1 MTTFYSVAILKFRK
15 TAYPSRLKV
24 QGADFPSVGIG
35 MGKKESEI
43 GIVSYGIYL
52 PGQFETSEEEAKRSG
67 LSVEEVLAL
76 GIRRKCHPS
85 QEDQPI
91 PMAVKAAKQ
100 AFEQAGGV
108 RPEEVDLVL
117 WTGEE
122 YKDYI
127 AQTASIRV
135 QEEVGCR
142 KAWAFDLVD
151 QGITTLLGLRV
162 ARDMMIGD
170 QDINTVLLAG
180 GTRNVDL
187 VDYTNPDTRWLLP
200 TSASGGAVLLR
211 RGYSANLLGEMVFLI
226 DPEMA
231 DEVYVPGGG
240 TVHPF
245 SPENLGT
252 KIMYYQ
258 TPHPATVSSYLSLK
272 FAKKLVEVIR
282 TAEAGSIDYLAL
294 RHLCPRDR
302 KQVLSE
308 FNLSPEQSESLEE
321 IGFHG
326 TNDPLISLDLALKKK
341 TISDG
346 AQVVL
351 ACAGIGFSY
360 AATSIRWGK

>member
-1 MTTFYSVAILKFRK
+1 
-15 TAYPSRLKV
+15 
-24 QGADFPSVGIG
+24 
-35 MGKKESEI
+35 MGTKESAI

-52 PGQFETSEEEAKRSG
+52 PEQVETSEEVAQRAG
-67 LSVEEVLAL
+67 LTVEEVLAL
-76 GIRRKCHPS
+76 GIRRKCRPS
-85 QEDQPI
+85 EEDQPI
-91 PMAVKAAKQ
+91 PMAVKAAKR
-100 AFEQAGGV
+100 AFERAGSV

-135 QEEVGCR
+135 QEEAGCR
-142 KAWAFDLVD
+142 NAWAFDLVD
-151 QGITTLLGLRV
+151 QGITTILGLRV

-170 QDINTVLLAG
+170 QEINIVLLAG

-211 RGYSANLLGEMVFLI
+211 RGYSANLLQETAFLI
-226 DPEMA
+226 DPQMA

-258 TPHPATVSSYLSLK
+258 TVHPEIVSEYLNLRFIK
-272 FAKKLVEVIR
+272 RLTEVIR
-282 TAEAGSIDYLAL
+282 SAAGAGKSLDYLAL
-294 RHLCPRDR
+294 QHLSPKDR
-302 KQVLSE
+302 KQALSE
-308 FNLSPEQSESLEE
+308 LHLSPEHSESLEE
-321 IGFHG
+321 VGCHG
-326 TNDPLISLDLALKKK
+326 MNDPLISLDLALKKG
-341 TISDG
+341 ILSDG
-346 AQVVL
+346 ARVVL
-351 ACAGIGFSY
+351 ASSGIGFSY
-360 AATSIRWGK
+360 AAAVIQWGK

>member
-1 MTTFYSVAILKFRK
+1 MDR
-15 TAYPSRLKV
+15 
-24 QGADFPSVGIG
+24 
-35 MGKKESEI
+35 KESTI

-52 PGQFETSEEEAKRSG
+52 PDQVETA
-67 LSVEEVLAL
+67 EEVAARARLTPDEVIAL
-76 GIRRKCHPS
+76 GIRRKCRPS
-85 QEDQPI
+85 KEDQPI
-91 PMAVKAAKQ
+91 SMAVKAAKH
-100 AFEQAGGV
+100 AFERAGGV

-135 QEEVGCR
+135 QEEAGCR
-142 KAWAFDLVD
+142 NAWAFDLVD
-151 QGITTLLGLRV
+151 QGVTTLLGLRV
-162 ARDMMIGD
+162 ARDMMMGD
-170 QDINTVLLAG
+170 RDINTVLLAG

-187 VDYTNPDTRWLLP
+187 VDYTNPNTRWLLP

-211 RGYSANLLGEMVFLI
+211 RGYSANLLQETAFLI

-258 TPHPATVSSYLSLK
+258 TPRPQIVSEYLSLQ
-272 FAKKLVEVIR
+272 FAKRLTKVIR
-282 TAEAGSIDYLAL
+282 SAAGAEKSVDYLAL
-294 RHLCPRDR
+294 RHLSPRDR

-308 FNLSPEQSESLEE
+308 LNLSPKQSESLEE
-321 IGFHG
+321 VGNHG
-326 TNDPLISLDLALKKK
+326 TNDPLISLDLALKKG

-346 AQVVL
+346 ARVVL
-351 ACAGIGFSY
+351 ASAGIGFSY
-360 AATSIRWGK
+360 AAAAIRWGK

>member
-1 MTTFYSVAILKFRK
+1 MA
-15 TAYPSRLKV
+15 
-24 QGADFPSVGIG
+24 
-35 MGKKESEI
+35 GKEDVI

-52 PGQFETSEEEAKRSG
+52 PDQMEPSEEVARRAG
-67 LSVEEVLAL
+67 LTVEEVLAL
-76 GIRRKCHPS
+76 GIRRKYRPS
-85 QEDQPI
+85 KEDQPI

-100 AFEQAGGV
+100 AFERADGV
-108 RPEEVDLVL
+108 KPEEVDLVL

-127 AQTASIRV
+127 AQTASIRL
-135 QEEVGCR
+135 QEEAGCR
-142 KAWAFDLVD
+142 NAWAFDLVG

-162 ARDMMIGD
+162 AHDMMIGD
-170 QDINTVLLAG
+170 QEINTVLLAG

-200 TSASGGAVLLR
+200 ISASGGAVLLR
-211 RGYSANLLGEMVFLI
+211 RGYAANRLQGTAFLV

-240 TVHPF
+240 TVYPF

-258 TPHPATVSSYLSLK
+258 TPHPEIVSEYLTLR
-272 FAKKLVEVIR
+272 FAKRLTEVIQR
-282 TAEAGSIDYLAL
+282 AVGAGKSVEYLAL
-294 RHLCPRDR
+294 RHLSPKDR

-308 FNLSPEQSESLEE
+308 FSLSLEKSESLEDV
-321 IGFHG
+321 GCHG
-326 TNDPLISLDLALKKK
+326 TNDPLVSLDLALKRG

-346 AQVVL
+346 ARIVL
-351 ACAGIGFSY
+351 ASSGIGFSY
-360 AATSIRWGK
+360 AAAVIHWGK

>member
-1 MTTFYSVAILKFRK
+1 MRSKQNA
-15 TAYPSRLKV
+15 
-24 QGADFPSVGIG
+24 
-35 MGKKESEI
+35 I
-43 GIVSYGIYL
+43 GIVSFGIYL
-52 PGQFETSEEEAKRSG
+52 PEQVETSEEVAQRAG
-67 LSVEEVLAL
+67 LTLEEVLAL
-76 GIRRKCHPS
+76 GIRRKCRPS
-85 QEDQPI
+85 EEDQPI

-100 AFEQAGGV
+100 AFERAGGV

-127 AQTASIRV
+127 AQTASIRL
-135 QEEVGCR
+135 QEEAGCR
-142 KAWAFDLVD
+142 NAWAFDLVD

-162 ARDMMIGD
+162 ARDMIIGD
-170 QDINTVLLAG
+170 QYINTVLLAG

-211 RGYSANLLGEMVFLI
+211 RGYSANRLQETGFLI

-258 TPHPATVSSYLSLK
+258 TPHPEIVSAYLNLRFIK
-272 FAKKLVEVIR
+272 RLMEVIR
-282 TAEAGSIDYLAL
+282 SAAWPKKSVDYLAL
-294 RHLCPRDR
+294 RHLSPKDR
-302 KQVLSE
+302 EQVLSKL
-308 FNLSPEQSESLEE
+308 NLSPEQSESLE
-321 IGFHG
+321 GVGGHG
-326 TNDPLISLDLALKKK
+326 TNDPLISLDLALKKG
-341 TISDG
+341 TVSDG
-346 AQVVL
+346 KRVVL
-351 ACAGIGFSY
+351 ASSGIGFSY
-360 AATSIRWGK
+360 AAAAIQWGK

>member
-1 MTTFYSVAILKFRK
+1 MGRK
-15 TAYPSRLKV
+15 K
-24 QGADFPSVGIG
+24 
-35 MGKKESEI
+35 SEI

-52 PGQFETSEEEAKRSG
+52 PGQLETSDEVAQRAG
-67 LSVEEVLAL
+67 LTVEEVLAL
-76 GIRRKCHPS
+76 GIRRKCRPS
-85 QEDQPI
+85 EEDQPI

-100 AFEQAGGV
+100 AFERAGGV

-127 AQTASIRV
+127 AQTASIRL

-142 KAWAFDLVD
+142 NAWAFDLVD

-170 QDINTVLLAG
+170 QEINTVLLAG

-187 VDYTNPDTRWLLP
+187 VDYTNPNTRWLLP

-211 RGYSANLLGEMVFLI
+211 RGYLANLLQEMVFLI
-226 DPEMA
+226 DPQMA

-258 TPHPATVSSYLSLK
+258 TVHPEIVSEYLSRR
-272 FAKKLVEVIR
+272 FAHRLIEVIR
-282 TAEAGSIDYLAL
+282 RAAGTGKSLDYLAL
-294 RHLCPRDR
+294 RHLSPKDR
-302 KQVLSE
+302 EQVLSE
-308 FNLSPEQSESLEE
+308 LNLPLEKSESLEE
-321 IGFHG
+321 VGFHG
-326 TNDPLISLDLALKKK
+326 TNDPLISLDMALKRG

-346 AQVVL
+346 ARVAL
-351 ACAGIGFSY
+351 ASAGNGFSY
-360 AATSIRWGK
+360 AAALIQWGK

>member
-1 MTTFYSVAILKFRK
+1 MRSKQNA
-15 TAYPSRLKV
+15 
-24 QGADFPSVGIG
+24 
-35 MGKKESEI
+35 I
-43 GIVSYGIYL
+43 GIISFGIYL
-52 PGQFETSEEEAKRSG
+52 PEQVETSEEVAQRAG
-67 LSVEEVLAL
+67 LTLEEVLAL
-76 GIRRKCHPS
+76 GIRRKYRPS
-85 QEDQPI
+85 EENQPI

-100 AFEQAGGV
+100 AFERAGGV

-127 AQTASIRV
+127 AQTASIRL
-135 QEEVGCR
+135 QEEAGCR
-142 KAWAFDLVD
+142 NAWAFDLVD

-162 ARDMMIGD
+162 ARDMIIGD
-170 QDINTVLLAG
+170 QYINTVLLAG

-211 RGYSANLLGEMVFLI
+211 RGYSANRLQETAFLI

-258 TPHPATVSSYLSLK
+258 TLHPKIISAYLSCQ
-272 FAKKLVEVIR
+272 FAKRLTEVIR
-282 TAEAGSIDYLAL
+282 RAVGTGKSVGYLAL
-294 RHLCPRDR
+294 RHLSPKDR
-302 KQVLSE
+302 KHVLSE
-308 FNLSPEQSESLEE
+308 LNLSPEQSESLEE
-321 IGFHG
+321 VGCHG
-326 TNDPLISLDLALKKK
+326 TNDPLISLDLALKKG

-346 AQVVL
+346 ARVILVSS
-351 ACAGIGFSY
+351 GIGFSY
-360 AATSIRWGK
+360 AAAAIRWGE

>member
-1 MTTFYSVAILKFRK
+1 
-15 TAYPSRLKV
+15 
-24 QGADFPSVGIG
+24 
-35 MGKKESEI
+35 MGRKESAI

-52 PGQFETSEEEAKRSG
+52 PDLVETSEEVAERAG
-67 LSVEEVLAL
+67 LTLEEVLTL
-76 GIRRKCHPS
+76 GIRRKCRPS
-85 QEDQPI
+85 EEDQPI

-100 AFEQAGGV
+100 AFERAGGV

-135 QEEVGCR
+135 QEEAGCR
-142 KAWAFDLVD
+142 NAWAFDLVD
-151 QGITTLLGLRV
+151 QGVTTLLGLRV
-162 ARDMMIGD
+162 ARDMMMGD

-187 VDYTNPDTRWLLP
+187 VDYTNPNTRWLLP

-211 RGYSANLLGEMVFLI
+211 RGHSANLLQETAFLI

-245 SPENLGT
+245 SPETLGT

-258 TPHPATVSSYLSLK
+258 TSHPEIVSAYLSRQ
-272 FAKKLVEVIR
+272 FAKRLTEVIR
-282 TAEAGSIDYLAL
+282 GAAGGGKSVDYLAL
-294 RHLCPRDR
+294 RHLSPRDR

-308 FNLSPEQSESLEE
+308 LNLSPEQSESLEE
-321 IGFHG
+321 VGCHG
-326 TNDPLISLDLALKKK
+326 TNDPLISLDLALKKG

-346 AQVVL
+346 ERVVL
-351 ACAGIGFSY
+351 ASAGIGFSY
-360 AATSIRWGK
+360 AAAAIRWGK

>member
-1 MTTFYSVAILKFRK
+1 MGRK
-15 TAYPSRLKV
+15 K
-24 QGADFPSVGIG
+24 
-35 MGKKESEI
+35 SEI

-52 PGQFETSEEEAKRSG
+52 PDQVETSDEVAQRAG
-67 LSVEEVLAL
+67 LTVEEVLAL
-76 GIRRKCHPS
+76 GIRRKCRPS
-85 QEDQPI
+85 EEDQPI

-100 AFEQAGGV
+100 AFERAGGV

-135 QEEVGCR
+135 QEEAGCR
-142 KAWAFDLVD
+142 NAWAFDLVD

-162 ARDMMIGD
+162 ASDMMISD
-170 QDINTVLLAG
+170 QQINTVLLAG

-187 VDYTNPDTRWLLP
+187 VDYTDPNTRWLLP

-211 RGYSANLLGEMVFLI
+211 RGYPANRLQETAFLT

-258 TPHPATVSSYLSLK
+258 TPRPQIVSEYLRLQFGKRLAKVIQSAVG
-272 FAKKLVEVIR
+272 AKKSV
-282 TAEAGSIDYLAL
+282 DYLAL
-294 RHLCPRDR
+294 RHLSPGDR

-308 FNLSPEQSESLEE
+308 LNLSPEKSESLEE
-321 IGFHG
+321 VGCHG
-326 TNDPLISLDLALKKK
+326 TNDPLISLDLALEKG

-346 AQVVL
+346 ATVL
-351 ACAGIGFSY
+351 LASSGIGFSY
-360 AATSIRWGK
+360 AAANIRWGK

>member
-1 MTTFYSVAILKFRK
+1 
-15 TAYPSRLKV
+15 
-24 QGADFPSVGIG
+24 
-35 MGKKESEI
+35 MGSKESAI

-52 PGQFETSEEEAKRSG
+52 PAQVETSEEVARRSG
-67 LSVEEVLAL
+67 LTIEEVLSL
-76 GIRRKCHPS
+76 GIRRKYRPS
-85 QEDQPI
+85 EEDQPV
-91 PMAVKAAKQ
+91 PMAVNAAKQ
-100 AFEQAGGV
+100 AFERAGGV

-135 QEEVGCR
+135 QEEAGCR
-142 KAWAFDLVD
+142 NAWAFDLVD

-170 QDINTVLLAG
+170 QEINTVLLAG

-187 VDYTNPDTRWLLP
+187 VDYTNPSTRWLLP

-211 RGYSANLLGEMVFLI
+211 RGYSANLLQETVFLI

-252 KIMYYQ
+252 KIMYYH
-258 TPHPATVSSYLSLK
+258 TPRPRIVSEYLSFRFTKRLT
-272 FAKKLVEVIR
+272 EVIR
-282 TAEAGSIDYLAL
+282 SAAGAGKSVDYLAL
-294 RHLCPRDR
+294 RHLSPPDR

-308 FNLSPEQSESLEE
+308 LNLSPEQSESLEDA
-321 IGFHG
+321 GCHG
-326 TNDPLISLDLALKKK
+326 TNDPLVSLDLALKKGK
-341 TISDG
+341 ISDG
-346 AQVVL
+346 ARVIL
-351 ACAGIGFSY
+351 ASAGIGFSY
-360 AATSIRWGK
+360 AAAAVRWGK

>member
-1 MTTFYSVAILKFRK
+1 MRRK
-15 TAYPSRLKV
+15 QNA
-24 QGADFPSVGIG
+24 
-35 MGKKESEI
+35 I

-52 PGQFETSEEEAKRSG
+52 PDQMETSEEVAQRAG
-67 LSVEEVLAL
+67 LTLEEVLAL
-76 GIRRKCHPS
+76 GIRRKCRPS
-85 QEDQPI
+85 KEDQPI

-100 AFEQAGGV
+100 AFERADGV

-127 AQTASIRV
+127 AQTASIRL
-135 QEEVGCR
+135 QEEAGCR
-142 KAWAFDLVD
+142 NAWAFDLVD

-170 QDINTVLLAG
+170 QEINTVLLAG

-211 RGYSANLLGEMVFLI
+211 RGYSANLLQETDFLI
-226 DPEMA
+226 DPQMA
-231 DEVYVPGGG
+231 DEVYVAGGG

-258 TPHPATVSSYLSLK
+258 TPRPEIISEYLSRR
-272 FAKKLVEVIR
+272 FAKRLIEVIR
-282 TAEAGSIDYLAL
+282 RVAGAGKSVDYLAL
-294 RHLCPRDR
+294 RHLSPKDR
-302 KQVLSE
+302 KRVLGE
-308 FNLSPEQSESLEE
+308 LNLSSEKSESLEE
-321 IGFHG
+321 VGCHG
-326 TNDPLISLDLALKKK
+326 TNDPLISLDLALKRGP
-341 TISDG
+341 ISDG
-346 AQVVL
+346 ATVIL
-351 ACAGIGFSY
+351 ASAGIGFSY
-360 AATSIRWGK
+360 AAAAIRWGK

>member
-1 MTTFYSVAILKFRK
+1 MGRK
-15 TAYPSRLKV
+15 ENA
-24 QGADFPSVGIG
+24 
-35 MGKKESEI
+35 I

-52 PGQFETSEEEAKRSG
+52 PEQVETSEEIAQRAG
-67 LSVEEVLAL
+67 LTVQEVLAL
-76 GIRRKCHPS
+76 GIRRKCRPS
-85 QEDQPI
+85 EEDQPI

-100 AFEQAGGV
+100 AFERAGGV

-135 QEEVGCR
+135 QEEAGCR
-142 KAWAFDLVD
+142 NAWAFDLVD

-170 QDINTVLLAG
+170 RKINTVLLAG
-180 GTRNVDL
+180 GSRNVDL

-211 RGYSANLLGEMVFLI
+211 RGYSTNLLQGTAFHI
-226 DPEMA
+226 DPQMA

-258 TPHPATVSSYLSLK
+258 TSHPDVVSAYLSGQFTKRLT
-272 FAKKLVEVIR
+272 EVVR
-282 TAEAGSIDYLAL
+282 KAVGAGKSVDYLAL
-294 RHLCPRDR
+294 RHLSPKDR
-302 KQVLSE
+302 KLVLSE
-308 FNLSPEQSESLEE
+308 LNLSPKQSESLEE
-321 IGFHG
+321 VGCHG
-326 TNDPLISLDLALKKK
+326 TNDPLISLDLALKKR
-341 TISDG
+341 TVSDG
-346 AQVVL
+346 EQVVL
-351 ACAGIGFSY
+351 ASSGIGFSY
-360 AATSIRWGK
+360 AAAVIQWGK

>member
-1 MTTFYSVAILKFRK
+1 MRRK
-15 TAYPSRLKV
+15 QNA
-24 QGADFPSVGIG
+24 
-35 MGKKESEI
+35 I

-52 PGQFETSEEEAKRSG
+52 PDQMETAEEVAQRAGVTPEQ
-67 LSVEEVLAL
+67 VLAL
-76 GIRRKCHPS
+76 GIRRKYRPS

-100 AFEQAGGV
+100 AFERADGV
-108 RPEEVDLVL
+108 KPEQVDLVL

-135 QEEVGCR
+135 QEEAGCR
-142 KAWAFDLVD
+142 NAWAFDLVD

-170 QDINTVLLAG
+170 QEINTVLLAG

-200 TSASGGAVLLR
+200 ISASGGAVLLR
-211 RGYSANLLGEMVFLI
+211 RGYSANLLQEIAFLI
-226 DPEMA
+226 DPQMA

-240 TVHPF
+240 TVLPF
-245 SPENLGT
+245 RAENLGT

-258 TPHPATVSSYLSLK
+258 TPHPEIISEYLSGR
-272 FAKKLVEVIR
+272 FANRLIEVIR
-282 TAEAGSIDYLAL
+282 RTAGARKTLDYLAL
-294 RHLCPRDR
+294 RHLSPKDR

-308 FNLSPEQSESLEE
+308 LNLSSEKSESLEE
-321 IGFHG
+321 VGCHG
-326 TNDPLISLDLALKKK
+326 TNDPLISLDLCLKRGR
-341 TISDG
+341 ISDG
-346 AQVVL
+346 ATVIL
-351 ACAGIGFSY
+351 AAAGIGFSY
-360 AATSIRWGK
+360 AAAAVRWGK

>member
-1 MTTFYSVAILKFRK
+1 M
-15 TAYPSRLKV
+15 
-24 QGADFPSVGIG
+24 GI
-35 MGKKESEI
+35 KESAI

-52 PGQFETSEEEAKRSG
+52 PDQVETSEEVAQRAG
-67 LSVEEVLAL
+67 LTLGEVLAL
-76 GIRRKCHPS
+76 GVRRKCRPS
-85 QEDQPI
+85 EEDQPI
-91 PMAVKAAKQ
+91 PMAAKAAKQ
-100 AFEQAGGV
+100 AFERASGV

-135 QEEVGCR
+135 QEEVGCHN
-142 KAWAFDLVD
+142 AWAFDLVD

-170 QDINTVLLAG
+170 QNINTVLLAG

-187 VDYTNPDTRWLLP
+187 VDYTNPNTWWLLP

-211 RGYSANLLGEMVFLI
+211 RGYSANLLQETAFLI

-245 SPENLGT
+245 SPENLVT

-258 TPHPATVSSYLSLK
+258 TPRPQIVSEYLSLQ
-272 FAKKLVEVIR
+272 FVKKLTKVIR
-282 TAEAGSIDYLAL
+282 SAARAEKSVDYLAL
-294 RHLCPRDR
+294 RHLSPQDR
-302 KQVLSE
+302 NQVLSE
-308 FNLSPEQSESLEE
+308 LNLSPKQSESLEE
-321 IGFHG
+321 VGNHG
-326 TNDPLISLDLALKKK
+326 TNDPLISLDLALKKG

-346 AQVVL
+346 AMVVL
-351 ACAGIGFSY
+351 ASAGIGFSY
-360 AATSIRWGK
+360 AAAAIRWGK